1 MKKIAVV
8 LCGMEYSN
16 QQELVQ
22 GMIQYQSEHGGSIH
36 VFHCSGDHL
45 QTGGYKRG
53 AFKIFD
59 LLNPQNYD
67 GIILARETLHEKKYA
82 KTRGGTF
89 EGEWRSGDFRRGKN
103 RGHGLHRI

>member
-36 VFHCSGDHL
+36 VFHCSGAICRPEVIK
-45 QTGGYKRG
+45 GE
-53 AFKIFD
+53 
-59 LLNPQNYD
+59 LLKSLIY
-67 GIILARETLHEKKYA
+67 
-82 KTRGGTF
+82 
-89 EGEWRSGDFRRGKN
+89 
-103 RGHGLHRI
+103 

>member
-45 QTGGYKRG
+45 
-53 AFKIFD
+53 AD
-59 LLNPQNYD
+59 
-67 GIILARETLHEKKYA
+67 
-82 KTRGGTF
+82 
-89 EGEWRSGDFRRGKN
+89 RR
-103 RGHGLHRI
+103 L

>member
-22 GMIQYQSEHGGSIH
+22 GMIRYQSEHGGSIH

-45 QTGGYKRG
+45 QTGSYKKG
-53 AFKIFD
+53 AFKK
-59 LLNPQNYD
+59 LLFLNYFNATV
-67 GIILARETLHEKKYA
+67 ISASIQTLPS
-82 KTRGGTF
+82 T
-89 EGEWRSGDFRRGKN
+89 
-103 RGHGLHRI
+103 